1 MLSDKDACIL
11 MEKLK
16 KVLECMVYGTVE
28 VYKIDCLSSIQVT
41 IRSNSLIWNHNY
53 TSLIMRYI
61 A

>member
-28 VYKIDCLSSIQVT
+28 VYKIDCLSSIHGT
-41 IRSNSLIWNHNY
+41 IHY

>member
-16 KVLECMVYGTVE
+16 KVLECMVYGT
-28 VYKIDCLSSIQVT
+28 I
-41 IRSNSLIWNHNY
+41 HY